1 MSNQP
6 IAVLGGGNIGH
17 TIAADLSLGGYEVN
31 FYEHPQFEDA
41 FKTTLEKGIVE
52 IEDQRTGRH
61 ELARIHKVTTD
72 IKAAI
77 SGVQLIFVA
86 IPSFGQDLFFNTMIP
101 YLKDGQVVFIMSG
114 NFGSLRLRKLLKE
127 KATGRKITIYE
138 TSTMPYA
145 TRLSGPASVRVIFG
159 FGPWL
164 GTQPSFLE
172 SFVKDTPK
180 KGRLISAL
188 PAKDTDVALKEFQKL
203 YPLFSPAKNVLVGA
217 ANNINFI
224 IHPIPAVLNAGR
236 IEYANLYSKEDF
248 YLHREG
254 HTPSVQRVEEV
265 VVDEIAALVRVLGG
279 EMTIPRTSGKNYF
292 NHAQTHPSPAGPK
305 TVKHRYIAEDTAYG
319 FVPMSQLGEK
329 LGVAMPLM
337 NALIDIASVM
347 NQEDYR
353 KTGRTL
359 ETMGLDRLNKE
370 QIINLVEKGS

>member
-1 MSNQP
+1 M
-6 IAVLGGGNIGH
+6 
-17 TIAADLSLGGYEVN
+17 AADLSLGGYEVN

-77 SGVQLIFVA
+77 SGVRLIFVA

-101 YLKDGQVVFIMSG
+101 YLKDGQVVFLMTG
-114 NFGSLRLRKLLKE
+114 NFGSLRLRKLLGE
-127 KATGRKITIYE
+127 KATDRKITIYE

-145 TRLSGPASVRVIFG
+145 TRLSGPASVRVILG

-172 SFVKDTPK
+172 SFLKDTPK

-217 ANNINFI
+217 ANSINFI

-279 EMTIPRTSGKNYF
+279 EMTTPRTSGKNYF
-292 NHAQTHPSPAGPK
+292 NHAQTHPSPADPK
-305 TVKHRYIAEDTAYG
+305 TVKHRYIAEDMGYG

-329 LGVAMPLM
+329 LDVAMPLM

-353 KTGRTL
+353 KTGRNLATL
-359 ETMGLDRLNKE
+359 GLDKLNRE

>member
-1 MSNQP
+1 MLNQP

-61 ELARIHKVTTD
+61 ELARIHKATTD
-72 IKAAI
+72 IKAAL
-77 SGVQLIFVA
+77 SDVRLIFVA
-86 IPSFGQDLFFNTMIP
+86 IPSFGQELFFNTMIP
-101 YLKDGQVVFIMSG
+101 YLKDGQVVFLMTG
-114 NFGSLRLRKLLKE
+114 NFGSLRLRKLLSE
-127 KATGRKITIYE
+127 KAPDRKITIYE
-138 TSTMPYA
+138 TSTMPYG

-164 GTQPSFLE
+164 GTEPSFLE
-172 SFVKDTPK
+172 AFLKDTPE
-180 KGRLISAL
+180 KGRLISAI
-188 PAKDTDVALKEFQKL
+188 PAKDTDVALEEFQKL

-217 ANNINFI
+217 ANNVNFI

-265 VVDEIAALVRVLGG
+265 VVDEIAALVTALGG
-279 EMTIPRTSGKNYF
+279 KITTPRTSGKNYF
-292 NHAQTHPSPAGPK
+292 DHAQTHPSPAGPK
-305 TVKHRYIAEDTAYG
+305 TVKHRYIAEDMAYG

-353 KTGRTL
+353 KTGRNL
-359 ETMGLDRLNKE
+359 ETLGLDKLSKE
-370 QIINLVEKGS
+370 QIINLVEKGA